1 MDRRYKESRFYNN
14 VKASNEG
21 QERAERLLDMYKSRF
36 NAENKKAQTYGGS
49 TGGRKSTEQWRGE
62 YGKRILAERAAKQK
76 EVRKIFDIEG
86 RGEYG
91 ARKEFGK
98 LYTQTMNLDRK
109 SDDWVADVI
118 GDRTDIKIETGF
130 NTEPKKRY
138 TGNIFEDSDVF
149 RPSTDED
156 DK

>member
-21 QERAERLLDMYKSRF
+21 QERAERLLNMYKSRF
-36 NAENKKAQTYGGS
+36 NAEYKKAQTYGGS
-49 TGGRKSTEQWRGE
+49 TGGTKSTDPAFGR
-62 YGKRILAERAAKQK
+62 KVLAERSAKQK
-76 EVRKIFDIEG
+76 EQRKIFDIEG

-98 LYTQTMNLDRK
+98 DYTQARDP
-109 SDDWVADVI
+109 DWKPDS
-118 GDRTDIKIETGF
+118 TDTDPVLG
-130 NTEPKKRY
+130 TAAKKRY
-138 TGNIFEDSDVF
+138 TGNIFEDSDTF

-156 DK
+156 DR

>member
-14 VKASNEG
+14 VKASNNG
-21 QERAERLLDMYKSRF
+21 QERAERLLNMYKSRF
-36 NAENKKAQTYGGS
+36 NAEYKKAQTYGGS

-62 YGKRILAERAAKQK
+62 YGKRILGERAAKQK
-76 EVRKIFDIEG
+76 EQGKIFDIEG

-98 LYTQTMNLDRK
+98 DYTQTRDP
-109 SDDWVADVI
+109 DWKPDS
-118 GDRTDIKIETGF
+118 TDTDPVLG
-130 NTEPKKRY
+130 TAAKKRY
-138 TGNIFEDSDVF
+138 TGNIFEDSDAF
-149 RPSTDED
+149 RPSTAED

>member
-14 VKASNEG
+14 VKASNNG
-21 QERAERLLDMYKSRF
+21 QERAERLLNMYKSRC
-36 NAENKKAQTYGGS
+36 NAEYKKAQTYGGS

-62 YGKRILAERAAKQK
+62 YGKIILGERAAKQK
-76 EVRKIFDIEG
+76 EQRKIFDIEG

-98 LYTQTMNLDRK
+98 VYTQARNP
-109 SDDWVADVI
+109 DWKPDSTDTDPGLGTVA
-118 GDRTDIKIETGF
+118 
-130 NTEPKKRY
+130 KKRY
-138 TGNIFEDSDVF
+138 TGTILEDSDIF

-156 DK
+156 DR

>member
-1 MDRRYKESRFYNN
+1 MDKRYKESRFYNN
-14 VKASNEG
+14 VKASNNG
-21 QERAERLLDMYKSRF
+21 QERAERLLNMYKSRF
-36 NAENKKAQTYGGS
+36 NAEYKKAQTYGGS

-62 YGKRILAERAAKQK
+62 YGKRILGERAAKQK
-76 EVRKIFDIEG
+76 EQRKVFDIEG

-98 LYTQTMNLDRK
+98 LYTQSMNLDRK
-109 SDDWVADVI
+109 LDDTDVF

-138 TGNIFEDSDVF
+138 TGTILEDSDIF
-149 RPSTDED
+149 RPSTDD
-156 DK
+156 DDR